1 MHMPGIIPVSEV
13 RSNPGGGRRPSRR
26 LGLSV
31 TVVTLAAV
39 LLAACGSSSSSGSS
53 STSSSYPTSHTLQ
66 LSFLQ
71 DPGQPPDPDVYY
83 AGEGLLLTRNLY
95 EGLVKYQPGTAARVI
110 QPSLATSW
118 TVSNGGSTYTFQLRQ
133 GVTFHDG
140 TPFNSAAVEPS
151 FARRTA
157 VNGGPAYMVAGVSSV
172 QTPSPYSVVIN
183 LSAPNTAFL
192 DYLASSYGP
201 VMESPTALA
210 ANAGSDND
218 QTYLQTHDVGTGP
231 YTLTQAKVGVSY
243 QLQAYPGYWGKKPYY
258 TTVNIPVIDNLSTQ
272 EIQFNSGQL
281 AGILHDLTTPAVAQ
295 YRSNSKASFYSL
307 PVIEEEGVYLN
318 ENTGFLKS
326 QSDRQALLQAVN
338 VKSIVAAVFPGRAT
352 VPTQALPS
360 GLLPKGYGTQ
370 NITYNTSALASV
382 VSKLPADQKSFTVG
396 YDSGAPDDQLVA
408 EQIAAELQA
417 LGLTTKVVGYQT
429 SEIYGWVGNAQS
441 AASQGPNMLVYYV
454 WPDGY
459 NAYLWNHITYDSTGG
474 LQYLTCSVPG
484 VDAVDTQAVTTG
496 SNTTYDQAVQS
507 AVKEGCWMN
516 VANRNDA
523 MVFQPWMKG
532 VTDAHVVAM
541 PWALLLNQ
549 LYPG

>member
-1 MHMPGIIPVSEV
+1 MPMPGSIQLPT
-13 RSNPGGGRRPSRR
+13 RAPMSRR
-26 LGLSV
+26 SG
-31 TVVTLAAV
+31 VVVAVVSALAV
-39 LLAACGSSSSSGSS
+39 VLAACGSSGSS
-53 STSSSYPTSHTLQ
+53 STSSSVPTSHTLA

-95 EGLVKYQPGTAARVI
+95 EGLVKYQSGTASRVI

-140 TPFNSAAVEPS
+140 TPFNSSAVKPS
-151 FARRTA
+151 FDRRTA
-157 VNGGPAYMVAGVSSV
+157 VNGGPAYMVSDVASV
-172 QTPSPYSVVIN
+172 DAPSPYTVVIN
-183 LSAPNTAFL
+183 LTTPNTAFL

-201 VMESPTALA
+201 MMESPTALA
-210 ANAGSDND
+210 ANAGSDNA

-243 QLQAYPGYWGKKPYY
+243 QMKAYPGYWGKKPYY

-295 YRSNSKASFYSL
+295 YRADANAKFYSL
-307 PVIEEEGVYLN
+307 PVVEEEGLYVN
-318 ENTGFLKS
+318 QHTTFLTS
-326 QSDRQALLQAVN
+326 QANRQALLKAIN
-338 VKSIVAAVFPGRAT
+338 IKAIVAGVFPGRAT
-352 VPTQALPS
+352 VPTQATPS
-360 GLLPKGYGTQ
+360 GLLPAGTGSQ
-370 NITYNTSALASV
+370 NITYDTSALKSV
-382 VSKLPADQKSFTVG
+382 VDKLPSDQKSLTIG

-408 EQIAAELQA
+408 EQIAAQLQA
-417 LGLTTKVVGYQT
+417 LGLTTKVVAYQT
-429 SEIYGWVGNAQS
+429 SAIYGWIGNVQDATTQ
-441 AASQGPNMLVYYV
+441 APDVLAYYV
-454 WPDGY
+454 WPDAY
-459 NAYLWNHITYDSTGG
+459 NPYTWNHITYDSTGG
-474 LQYLTCSVPG
+474 LQYLSCSVPG
-484 VDAVDTQAVTTG
+484 VDAIDTQAVTTG
-496 SNTTYDQAVQS
+496 STSLYGQAVES
-507 AVKEGCWMN
+507 AVKEGCWLN

-523 MVFQPWMKG
+523 MVFQPWMQG
-532 VTDAHVVAM
+532 VNNAHVVTM

>member
-1 MHMPGIIPVSEV
+1 MHELLAPAVPAYAAPHRPVAWTI
-13 RSNPGGGRRPSRR
+13 RR
-26 LGLSV
+26 LAP
-31 TVVTLAAV
+31 VVLVAA
-39 LLAACGSSSSSGSS
+39 LLAACSSGSTPASSSSV
-53 STSSSYPTSHTLQ
+53 PTSHTLQ

-83 AGEGLLLTRNLY
+83 AGQGLLLTRNLY
-95 EGLVKYQPGTAARVI
+95 EGLVKYQSGTASRVI
-110 QPSLATSW
+110 IPSLATSW
-118 TVSNGGSTYTFQLRQ
+118 AISNGGMTYTFQLRQ

-140 TPFNSAAVEPS
+140 TPFNSSAIEPS
-151 FARRTA
+151 FQRRTA
-157 VNGGPAYMVAGVSSV
+157 VNGGPAYMVAGVASV
-172 QTPSPYSVVIN
+172 QTPSPYTAVIN
-183 LSAPNTAFL
+183 LTTPNTAFL

-210 ANAGSDND
+210 ANAGTDHD

-243 QLQAYPGYWGKKPYY
+243 QMKAFPQYWGKKPYY
-258 TTVNIPVIDNLSTQ
+258 TTVNLPVIDNLSTQ

-281 AGILHDLTTPAVAQ
+281 AGILHDLTAPAVAQ
-295 YRSNSKASFYSL
+295 YRSSTSAKFYSL
-307 PVIEEEGVYLN
+307 PVIEEEGVYVN
-318 ENTGFLKS
+318 ENTGFLTN
-326 QSDRQALLQAVN
+326 QADRQALLQAIN
-338 VKSIVAAVFPGRAT
+338 SKAIVAGVFPNRAT
-352 VPTQALPS
+352 VPTQATPS
-360 GLLPKGYGTQ
+360 GLLPAGYGKQ
-370 NITYNTSALASV
+370 DITYDP
-382 VSKLPADQKSFTVG
+382 SKLAAVVKGLPSAQKSITVG

-408 EQIAAELQA
+408 EQIATEIQA

-429 SEIYGWVGNAQS
+429 SEIYGWVGSASS
-441 AASQGPNMLVYYV
+441 AAAQAPNILVYYV
-454 WPDGY
+454 WPDAY
-459 NAYLWNHITYDSTGG
+459 NAYTWNHITYDSTGG

-484 VDAVDTQAVTTG
+484 VDDTDTQAVTAG
-496 SNTTYDQAVQS
+496 SNTLYNQAVQS

-532 VTDAHVVAM
+532 VNAAHVVAM

>member
-1 MHMPGIIPVSEV
+1 MPMPAILSVSDAP
-13 RSNPGGGRRPSRR
+13 SGAIAGGRLLRR
-26 LGLSV
+26 FALPL
-31 TVVTLAAV
+31 TLVALVAV
-39 LLAACGSSSSSGSS
+39 LLAACGSSGSS
-53 STSSSYPTSHTLQ
+53 ATSSTFPTSHTLQ

-95 EGLVKYQPGTAARVI
+95 EGLVKYQSGTASRVI

-118 TVSNGGSTYTFQLRQ
+118 TSSNGGATYTFQLRQ

-140 TPFNSAAVEPS
+140 TPFNSSAVAPS

-157 VNGGPAYMVAGVSSV
+157 VNGGPAYMVAGVTSV
-172 QTPSPYSVVIN
+172 QTPSPYTVVIN
-183 LSAPNTAFL
+183 LSTPNTAFL

-210 ANAGSDND
+210 AHAGTDHD
-218 QTYLQTHDVGTGP
+218 QTYLQTHDIGTGP

-243 QLQAYPGYWGKKPYY
+243 QMQAYPGYWGKKPYY

-295 YRSNSKASFYSL
+295 YRSDPNVSFYSL
-307 PVIEEEGVYLN
+307 PVIEEEGVYVN
-318 ENTGFLKS
+318 EHIGFLQS
-326 QSDRQALLQAVN
+326 QSNRQALLQAIN
-338 VKSIVAAVFPGRAT
+338 SKAIVAGVFPGRAT
-352 VPTQALPS
+352 LPTQALPS
-360 GLLPKGYGTQ
+360 GLLPAGYGKQ
-370 NITYNTSALASV
+370 DISYDPSALTAV
-382 VSKLPADQKSFTVG
+382 VKKLPANEKSITVG

-408 EQIAAELQA
+408 EQIAAQVQA
-417 LGLTTKVVGYQT
+417 LGLTPKVVGYQT
-429 SEIYGWVGNAQS
+429 SAIYGWVGSAS
-441 AASQGPNMLVYYV
+441 AAATQGPSILVYYV
-454 WPDGY
+454 WPDAY
-459 NAYLWNHITYDSTGG
+459 NAYTWNHITYDSTGG
-474 LQYLTCSVPG
+474 LQYLSCTVPG
-484 VDAVDTQAVTTG
+484 IEATDTQAVTTG
-496 SNTTYDQAVQS
+496 SNADYDTAVQS
-507 AVKEGCWMN
+507 AVKQGCWLN

-523 MVFQPWMKG
+523 MVFHTWMKG
-532 VTDAHVVAM
+532 VNAAHVVAM

>member
-1 MHMPGIIPVSEV
+1 MPMPGSAPSQPAPTPSGRGGSRLRRFWLPVALV
-13 RSNPGGGRRPSRR
+13 AM
-26 LGLSV
+26 LTTVSV
-31 TVVTLAAV
+31 AFGSGAAS
-39 LLAACGSSSSSGSS
+39 AA
-53 STSSSYPTSHTLQ
+53 SSYPKSHTLQ

-95 EGLVKYQPGTAARVI
+95 EGLVKYQPGTAKRVI
-110 QPSLATSW
+110 VPSLATSW
-118 TVSNGGSTYTFQLRQ
+118 AISNGGKTYTLQLRQ

-140 TPFNSAAVEPS
+140 TPFTSAAVEPS

-157 VNGGPAYMVAGVSSV
+157 VDGGPAYMVAGVASV
-172 QTPSPYSVVIN
+172 QTPSPYTVVIN
-183 LSAPNTAFL
+183 LNAPNTAFL

-243 QLQAYPGYWGKKPYY
+243 QMKAYPGYWGKKPYY
-258 TTVNIPVIDNLSTQ
+258 TTVNLPVIDNLSTQ

-281 AGILHDLTTPAVAQ
+281 AGILHDPTTPAVAQ
-295 YRSNSKASFYSL
+295 YRKDPNVKFYSL
-307 PVIEEEGVYLN
+307 PVIEEEGVYVN
-318 ENTGFLKS
+318 ENPSGFLS
-326 QSDRQALLQAVN
+326 TQSNRQALLKAIN
-338 VKSIVAAVFPGRAT
+338 AKAIVAGVFPGRAT
-352 VPTQALPS
+352 VPTQATPS
-360 GLLPKGYGTQ
+360 GLLPPAFGLQ
-370 NITYNTSALASV
+370 NITYNPTPLTSV
-382 VSKLPADQKSFTVG
+382 VKHLPSDKKALTVG
-396 YDSGAPDDQLVA
+396 YDSGAPDDELVA

-417 LGLTTKVVGYQT
+417 TGLTTKVVAYQT
-429 SEIYGWVGNAQS
+429 SEIYGWVGNAQD
-441 AASQGPNMLVYYV
+441 AATQAPDVLVYYV
-454 WPDGY
+454 WPDAY
-459 NAYLWNHITYDSTGG
+459 NAYTWNHITYDSTGG
-474 LQYLTCSVPG
+474 LQYLTCNVPG
-484 VDAVDTQAVTTG
+484 IDATDTQAVTTG
-496 SNTTYDQAVQS
+496 SNATYSTAVRM
-507 AVKEGCWMN
+507 AVKQGCWMN

-532 VTDAHVVAM
+532 VAAAHVVAM

>member
-1 MHMPGIIPVSEV
+1 MPMPGMIAVPYAPSGPGAGHDLV
-13 RSNPGGGRRPSRR
+13 RRF
-26 LGLSV
+26 GLPV
-31 TVVTLAAV
+31 TVLALLAL
-39 LLAACGSSSSSGSS
+39 LLAACGSSSGTATS
-53 STSSSYPTSHTLQ
+53 STYPTSHTLQ

-95 EGLVKYQPGTAARVI
+95 EGLVKYQSGTASRVI
-110 QPSLATSW
+110 VPSLATSW
-118 TVSNGGSTYTFQLRQ
+118 TVSNGGATYTFQLRQ
-133 GVTFHDG
+133 GVLFHDG
-140 TPFNSAAVEPS
+140 TQFTSAAVAPS

-172 QTPSPYSVVIN
+172 QTPSPYTVVIN
-183 LSAPNTAFL
+183 LSTPNTAFL

-210 ANAGSDND
+210 AHAGSDND

-243 QLQAYPGYWGKKPYY
+243 QLQAFPGYWGKKPYY
-258 TTVNIPVIDNLSTQ
+258 TTVDIPVIDNLSTQ

-295 YRSNSKASFYSL
+295 YRADSKVSFYSL
-307 PVIEEEGVYLN
+307 PVIEEEGVYIN
-318 ENTGFLKS
+318 EHAGFLQS
-326 QSDRQALLQAVN
+326 QPDRQALLQAIN
-338 VKSIVAAVFPGRAT
+338 SKAIVAGVFPGRAT
-352 VPTQALPS
+352 VPTQATPLGLLPAGFGNQGIKYDTAPLTSVVTKLPS
-360 GLLPKGYGTQ
+360 GEKT
-370 NITYNTSALASV
+370 I
-382 VSKLPADQKSFTVG
+382 TVG

-429 SEIYGWVGNAQS
+429 SEIYGWIGNAQD
-441 AASQGPNMLVYYV
+441 AATQAPNLLVYYV
-454 WPDGY
+454 WPDAY
-459 NAYLWNHITYDSTGG
+459 NAYTWNHITYDSTGG

-496 SNTTYDQAVQS
+496 SNGTYSQAVQM
-507 AVKEGCWMN
+507 AVKEGCWLN

-523 MVFQPWMKG
+523 MVFQPWVKG
-532 VTDAHVVAM
+532 VNAAHVVAM